1 MSGWPR
7 FGSPEAL
14 ILLLLVPA
22 TIYVG
27 MKIRSLGPVRKWI
40 AITLRTIILL
50 CIIGALAGAE
60 WVKESD
66 RLAVFFLL
74 DRSNSVPE
82 DAQLAAEETVRRMS
96 SEYMT
101 SKDDAGVIA
110 FGDESS
116 IELSV
121 DSTIELDEVRSF
133 VGGEQTDLAAAIRL
147 AMAAFPQGHMKRI
160 VMFTDGNETRGTALE
175 EIKLASASDVAIDV
189 IPMEIGGRSEVRIRE
204 VNVPAQANAD
214 EPFSLRVV
222 VSADQASEATLRI
235 YQTLAEGKRLLQAAP
250 VTLQAGENTFEL
262 PQELEQAGFY
272 EYEAHIE
279 SSADTVMANNEG
291 RSFTVVQ
298 GEPTVLLVEAE
309 SEYGRYLRPALER
322 EGLNVEA
329 ADIGSM
335 PTSLA
340 QFQNYDCVVLS
351 NISSTDLS
359 SVQIQSLEA
368 LVRDMGIGLVMVG
381 GPDSFGAGGYFD
393 TPIEKALPV
402 SMDLKQRKI
411 MPRGALALIL
421 HTVEIADGNAWSRDI
436 GLAAL
441 NVLSSQDLM
450 GLLAYGYDGGDGW
463 IHELRPVGN
472 KHTLRTALNTGGI
485 GDMPAVGP
493 TLKLAYESLEAS
505 DAAVKR
511 VVMISDGDPAAPS
524 PSLLRKLKDAKI
536 SVSTVCIQPH
546 RPNDQDMLRWIADET
561 GGNFYFVTNPN
572 NLPQIFTK
580 EAAVVKKAL
589 FFEKPFTPKRNH
601 DSEVVRGAL
610 SADLPTLF
618 GYVVTTPKENAT
630 IPLISPEGDPI
641 LAHWR
646 YGLGKSVAY
655 TSDATNR
662 WGADWVEWEGFDRFW
677 AQSVRWAVRDLSP
690 SPFRVDTRVEGST
703 GYVRIDAVN
712 DDGEFVNFL
721 RPGGVV
727 TGPGPDFTRQEL
739 DIAQTGPG
747 IYEGTFP
754 VNQGGVYMMTMT
766 YERPDGTQGLIPS
779 GLAMNYSKEY
789 NYNATN
795 HALLEN
801 WAAES
806 GGRIL
811 TPDANPFEHNLTAA
825 STVTPIWV
833 YLAAIAACLF
843 PVEIFIR
850 RVMIDLYAFWAWL
863 AVRLKRIPGM
873 NNLVRVPGL
882 RPKPVTG
889 SYGSVPARTMVYESS
904 GAMLETDGTVPQEMT
919 TPDSPGA
926 EQEMAAGVA
935 KPAGGSDYTQQ
946 LLAAKGRALSKR
958 KQRPDSESEDK

>member
-1 MSGWPR
+1 MTGWPR
-7 FGSPEAL
+7 IGSPEAL

-22 TIYVG
+22 MIYVG

-50 CIIGALAGAE
+50 CIIGALAGTE
-60 WVKESD
+60 WIKQSD

-82 DAQLAAEETVRRMS
+82 DAQLASEEAVRQMS
-96 SEYMT
+96 SQYMT
-101 SKDDAGVIA
+101 AKDDAGVIA

-133 VGGEQTDLAAAIRL
+133 VSGEQTDLAAAIRL

-160 VMFTDGNETRGTALE
+160 VMFTDGNETRGTALD

-189 IPMEIGGRSEVRIRE
+189 VPLEIGGRSEVRIRE
-204 VNVPAQANAD
+204 VNAPSQANAD

-222 VSADQASEATLRI
+222 VSADQTSEATLRI

-262 PQELEQAGFY
+262 PQELAQSGFY

-291 RSFTVVQ
+291 RAFTVVQ
-298 GEPTVLLVEAE
+298 GEPTVLLVEAQ
-309 SEYGRYLRPALER
+309 SEYGRFLRPALER
-322 EGLNVEA
+322 EGLKVQP
-329 ADIGSM
+329 ADVATM

-359 SVQIQSLEA
+359 SDQLQSLEA
-368 LVRDMGIGLVMVG
+368 LVRDLGIGLVMVG

-441 NVLSSQDLM
+441 EVLSAQDLM
-450 GLLAYGYDGGDGW
+450 GLLAYDYTAQDTW
-463 IHELRPVGN
+463 IHPLRPVGD
-472 KHTLRTALNTGGI
+472 KHTLRMALNTGSI

-493 TLKLAYESLEAS
+493 TLQMAYEALAAS

-511 VVMISDGDPAAPS
+511 IVMISDGDPAAPS
-524 PSLLRKLKDAKI
+524 PSLLRRLQDEKI

-546 RPNDQDMLRWIADET
+546 RPNDQDMLSWIADET

-589 FFEKPFTPKRNH
+589 FFEKPFVPKRNH
-601 DSEVVRGAL
+601 DSEIVRGTL
-610 SADLPTLF
+610 SADMPTLY

-630 IPLISPEGDPI
+630 IPIISPEGDPI

-646 YGLGKSVAY
+646 YGLGKSVAF

-662 WGADWVEWEGFDRFW
+662 WGADWVKWDGFDRFW

-690 SPFRVDTRVEGST
+690 SPFRVDTRVEGTT

-712 DDGEFVNFL
+712 EQGEFVNFL
-721 RPGGVV
+721 RPQGVV
-727 TGPGPDFTRQEL
+727 TGPGPDFIRQEL

-754 VNQGGVYMMTMT
+754 VNDRGVYMMTMT
-766 YERPDGTQGLIPS
+766 YERPDGTQGIIPS

-811 TPDANPFEHNLTAA
+811 NPDANPFEHNLTAA
-825 STVTPIWV
+825 STVTPIWM

-843 PVEIFIR
+843 PIEIFIR
-850 RVMIDLYAFWAWL
+850 RVMIDLIAVWAWV
-863 AVRLKRIPGM
+863 AARLKKIPGVR
-873 NNLVRVPGL
+873 NLVRAPRL
-882 RPKPVTG
+882 RPRTATG
-889 SYGSVPARTMVYESS
+889 SYGSTPARSVVYESS
-904 GAMLETDGTVPQEMT
+904 GALLETDGVTSPPEAGSPPVTGRDDTAAPPT
-919 TPDSPGA
+919 T
-926 EQEMAAGVA
+926 
-935 KPAGGSDYTQQ
+935 AGGSDYTQQ
-946 LLAAKGRALSKR
+946 LLAAKERALSRR
-958 KQRPDSESEDK
+958 KQRPDSTSDDK

>member
-1 MSGWPR
+1 MTAWPR

-22 TIYVG
+22 SIYVG
-27 MKIRSLGPVRKWI
+27 MKIRSLGPVRKWT
-40 AITLRTIILL
+40 AIVLRTIILL
-50 CIIGALAGAE
+50 CIIGAIAGAE
-60 WVKESD
+60 WVKTSD

-74 DRSNSVPE
+74 DRSNSIPE
-82 DAQLAAEETVRRMS
+82 DAQLASEEAVRLMA

-101 SKDDAGVIA
+101 AKDDAGVIA

-160 VMFTDGNETRGTALE
+160 VMFTDGNETRGTALD

-189 IPMEIGGRSEVRIRE
+189 VPLEIGGRSEVKIRE

-222 VSADQASEATLRI
+222 VTADQSSEATLRI
-235 YQTLAEGKRLLQAAP
+235 YQTMSEGKRLLQAAP

-262 PQELEQAGFY
+262 PQELTQSGFY

-279 SSADTVMANNEG
+279 SDADTVMANNEG
-291 RSFTVVQ
+291 RAFTVVQ
-298 GEPTVLLVEAE
+298 GEPEILLVEAQ
-309 SEYGRYLRPALER
+309 SEYGRYLRPALEH
-322 EGLNVEA
+322 EGLKVQA

-359 SVQIQSLEA
+359 SDQLKSLEA
-368 LVRDMGIGLVMVG
+368 VVRDLGIGLVMVG

-393 TPIEKALPV
+393 TPVEKALPV

-411 MPRGALALIL
+411 MPRGALALIM

-450 GLLAYGYDGGDGW
+450 GLLAYEYTQQDTW

-472 KHTLRTALNTGGI
+472 KHTLRMALNTGSI

-493 TLKLAYESLEAS
+493 TLQMAYEALAAC

-511 VVMISDGDPAAPS
+511 VVMISDGDPSAPS
-524 PSLLRKLKDAKI
+524 PSLLRRLNDAKI

-546 RPNDQDMLRWIADET
+546 SPNDQDMLRWIADET
-561 GGNFYFVTNPN
+561 GGNYYFVTNPN

-601 DSEVVRGAL
+601 DSEIVRGVL
-610 SADLPTLF
+610 SDQLPTLF

-630 IPLISPEGDPI
+630 IPIISPEGDPI

-646 YGLGKSVAY
+646 YGLGKSVAF

-662 WGADWVEWEGFDRFW
+662 WGADWVKWDGFDRFW

-712 DDGEFVNFL
+712 DEGEFVNFL
-721 RPGGVV
+721 RPEGVV
-727 TGPGPDFTRQEL
+727 TGPGPNFTRQDL

-754 VNQGGVYMMTMT
+754 VNDRGVYMMTMT
-766 YERPDGTQGLIPS
+766 YERPDGTQGIIPS

-811 TPDANPFEHNLTAA
+811 SPDANPFEHDLIAA
-825 STVTPIWV
+825 STVTPIWM

-850 RVMIDLYAFWAWL
+850 RVMIDLYVVWAWI
-863 AVRLKRIPGM
+863 AVRLKRLPGLGGM
-873 NNLVRVPGL
+873 VRVPGL
-882 RPKPVTG
+882 RPKPTTG
-889 SYGSVPARTMVYESS
+889 SYGSTPARTMVYESS
-904 GAMLETDGTVPQEMT
+904 GPMLETDGTTTQPVPGSPSETNDQEAAV
-919 TPDSPGA
+919 TP
-926 EQEMAAGVA
+926 
-935 KPAGGSDYTQQ
+935 KPAGSSDYTQQ
-946 LLAAKGRALSKR
+946 LLAAKERALARR
-958 KQRPDSESEDK
+958 KQRPDSDAEDK